1 MAADLGRSSVHSAL
15 GRVTLGEMINE
26 WVAHDLMHTVQAE
39 RALMQPFIVDSGAC
53 RRYFTDH
60 DVEAKTSRYRDGWSF
75 SKSTAVNVVL
85 EFMGM
90 YRWFGRG
97 RYGEPE
103 KRLSVLDLV
112 KSGTLDLRL
121 ASLLW
126 VIMEHRASVLVAAG
140 PSFAGKTTTL
150 NVLLDFLRPEVKEV
164 RLSGY
169 DEDFGFVDTA
179 EPANTYIVAEE
190 FSDYGDYVWGE
201 TAQRAFNLMK
211 EGYALGG
218 TIHAR
223 TAREVAY
230 ILNQYL
236 ELPIETIA
244 RLDVIVTLGVG
255 GRRGYEPVRRID
267 SVSLFVPVGDK
278 TGIQTI
284 ASNELGGGTFAIAD
298 DKTLQAAL
306 LKRFPPGE
314 VSVWRAMTEREL
326 FLGKMLPAGKI
337 DRDTV
342 RKGILEFY
350 AANPP

>member
-1 MAADLGRSSVHSAL
+1 
-15 GRVTLGEMINE
+15 
-26 WVAHDLMHTVQAE
+26 
-39 RALMQPFIVDSGAC
+39 
-53 RRYFTDH
+53 
-60 DVEAKTSRYRDGWSF
+60 
-75 SKSTAVNVVL
+75 
-85 EFMGM
+85 MGM
-90 YRWFGRG
+90 NRWWGRG
-97 RYGEPE
+97 RFGEDE

-112 KSGTLDLRL
+112 RSGTLDLRL

-126 VIMEHRASVLVAAG
+126 VIMERRASVLVAAG

-169 DEDFGFVDTA
+169 GEDFAFLDTSEA
-179 EPANTYIVAEE
+179 ANTYVVAEE
-190 FSDYGDYVWGE
+190 FSDYGDYIWGE
-201 TAQRAFNLMK
+201 TAQRAFDLMK

-236 ELPIETIA
+236 GLPIESIA
-244 RLDVIVTLGVG
+244 RLDAIVTLGVA

-284 ASNELGGGTFAIAD
+284 ASNELGGGTFAIVD

-306 LKRFPPGE
+306 AKRFTPGK
-314 VSVWRAMTEREL
+314 VTVWRAMTEREL
-326 FLGKMLPAGKI
+326 FLSKMLSAGKT
-337 DRDTV
+337 DRDEV

-350 AANPP
+350 KANAP

>member
-1 MAADLGRSSVHSAL
+1 M
-15 GRVTLGEMINE
+15 
-26 WVAHDLMHTVQAE
+26 
-39 RALMQPFIVDSGAC
+39 
-53 RRYFTDH
+53 
-60 DVEAKTSRYRDGWSF
+60 
-75 SKSTAVNVVL
+75 
-85 EFMGM
+85 
-90 YRWFGRG
+90 
-97 RYGEPE
+97 
-103 KRLSVLDLV
+103 
-112 KSGTLDLRL
+112 DLRL

-126 VIMEHRASVLVAAG
+126 FIMEHRASVLVAAG

-150 NVLLDFLRPEVKEV
+150 NMLLDFLRPEIKEV

-169 DEDFGFVDTA
+169 EEDFGFLA
-179 EPANTYIVAEE
+179 ASEPPNTYIVAEE

-201 TAQRAFNLMK
+201 TAQKAFDLMK
-211 EGYALGG
+211 EGYGLGG

-244 RLDVIVTLGVG
+244 RLDAIVTLGVA

-284 ASNELGGGTFAIAD
+284 ASNELGGGTFAIVD

-306 LKRFPPGE
+306 AKRFSPGK
-314 VSVWRAMTEREL
+314 VTVWRAMTEREL
-326 FLGKMLPAGKI
+326 FLSKMLSAGKTE
-337 DRDTV
+337 RNAV
-342 RKGILEFY
+342 REGILEFY
-350 AANPP
+350 ASNAP

>member
-1 MAADLGRSSVHSAL
+1 
-15 GRVTLGEMINE
+15 
-26 WVAHDLMHTVQAE
+26 
-39 RALMQPFIVDSGAC
+39 
-53 RRYFTDH
+53 
-60 DVEAKTSRYRDGWSF
+60 
-75 SKSTAVNVVL
+75 
-85 EFMGM
+85 MGM
-90 YRWFGRG
+90 NRWWMRG
-97 RYGEPE
+97 RFGEPE
-103 KRLSVLDLV
+103 TRLSVLDLV
-112 KSGTLDLRL
+112 RSGTLDLRL

-126 VIMEHRASVLVAAG
+126 VIMERRASVLVAAG

-164 RLSGY
+164 RLNGY
-169 DEDFGFVDTA
+169 DEDFGFLETSV
-179 EPANTYIVAEE
+179 PSSTYIVAEE

-201 TAQRAFNLMK
+201 TAQKAFDLMK

-223 TAREVAY
+223 NAREVAY

-244 RLDVIVTLGVG
+244 RLDAIVTLGVA

-267 SVSLFVPVGDK
+267 SVSLFVPVGEK

-284 ASNELGGGTFAIAD
+284 ASNELGGGTFAIVD

-306 LKRFPPGE
+306 LKRFPPGK
-314 VSVWRAMTEREL
+314 VSAWRAMTEREL
-326 FLGKMLPAGKI
+326 FLGKMLSAGKI
-337 DRDTV
+337 GRDEV

-350 AANPP
+350 SSNVP

>member
-1 MAADLGRSSVHSAL
+1 MVR
-15 GRVTLGEMINE
+15 E
-26 WVAHDLMHTVQAE
+26 Q
-39 RALMQPFIVDSGAC
+39 
-53 RRYFTDH
+53 
-60 DVEAKTSRYRDGWSF
+60 SF
-75 SKSTAVNVVL
+75 SKSSRFNVVL
-85 EFMGM
+85 VFMGM
-90 YRWFGRG
+90 NRWWGRG
-97 RYGEPE
+97 RFGEGE

-112 KSGTLDLRL
+112 NSGTLDLRL

-169 DEDFGFVDTA
+169 DEEFGFLATSEA
-179 EPANTYIVAEE
+179 SNTYIVAEE
-190 FSDYGDYVWGE
+190 FSDYGDYIWGE
-201 TAQRAFNLMK
+201 TAQKAFDLMRD
-211 EGYALGG
+211 GYALGG

-236 ELPIETIA
+236 GLPIETIA
-244 RLDVIVTLGVG
+244 RLDAIVTLGVA
-255 GRRGYEPVRRID
+255 RRHGYELVRRID

-284 ASNELGGGTFAIAD
+284 ASNELGGGTFAIVD
-298 DKTLQAAL
+298 DRTLQAAL
-306 LKRFPPGE
+306 AKRFSPGK
-314 VSVWRAMTEREL
+314 VTVWRAMTEREL
-326 FLGKMLPAGKI
+326 FLSKMLSAGRI
-337 DRDTV
+337 DRNAV